1 MAGLSRRGKMGGD
14 CGGKT
19 GSGLGPAAAPKQ
31 IPAVEVPMI
40 ARRLGW
46 VAAAVAA
53 GLVLAVAATQA
64 EDKVDPD
71 KIPKVVM
78 DTLKSK
84 FPKPEIT
91 KCTKEKEGGAV
102 VYDIEFKQDGRKC
115 EADIKEDG
123 TMLNFEKEIA
133 LKDLPEAITKAVEK
147 KYPKSTLKEAMEVTE
162 IKDKKE
168 VMDGYEINLQTAD
181 KKDVEVVVSPDGK
194 IKEDSGEKKK
204 DDK

>member
-1 MAGLSRRGKMGGD
+1 
-14 CGGKT
+14 
-19 GSGLGPAAAPKQ
+19 
-31 IPAVEVPMI
+31 MI
-40 ARRLGW
+40 TRRLGW

-53 GLVLAVAATQA
+53 GLVLAVAVSQA

-71 KIPKVVM
+71 KIPKAVM
-78 DTLKSK
+78 DSLKAK

-133 LKDLPEAITKAVEK
+133 LKDLPEAVTKAVEK

-168 VMDGYEINLQTAD
+168 VMDGYEITLETAD
-181 KKDVEVVVSPDGK
+181 KKSVEVVVSPDGK
-194 IKEDSGEKKK
+194 IKEDSGEKKEEKK
-204 DDK
+204 DK

>member
-1 MAGLSRRGKMGGD
+1 
-14 CGGKT
+14 
-19 GSGLGPAAAPKQ
+19 
-31 IPAVEVPMI
+31 MI
-40 ARRLGW
+40 TRRLGW

-53 GLVLAVAATQA
+53 GLVLAVAASQA

-71 KIPKVVM
+71 KIPKAVM
-78 DTLKSK
+78 DSLKAK

-133 LKDLPEAITKAVEK
+133 LKDLPEAVTKAVEK

-168 VMDGYEINLQTAD
+168 VMDGYEITLETAD
-181 KKDVEVVVSPDGK
+181 KKSVEVVVSPDGK
-194 IKEDSGEKKK
+194 IKEDSGEKKEEKK
-204 DDK
+204 DK

>member
-1 MAGLSRRGKMGGD
+1 MS
-14 CGGKT
+14 
-19 GSGLGPAAAPKQ
+19 
-31 IPAVEVPMI
+31 

-53 GLVLAVAATQA
+53 GVVLAVAVSWG
-64 EDKVDPD
+64 EEKVDPD

-102 VYDIEFKQDGRKC
+102 IYDIELKQDGRKC

-123 TMLNFEKEIA
+123 TLMNFEKEVE
-133 LKDLPEAITKAVEK
+133 LKDLPEAVTKAVEK
-147 KYPKSTLKEAMEVTE
+147 KYPKSKLKEAMECTE

-168 VMDGYEINLQTAD
+168 VMEGYEITLETAD
-181 KKDVEVVVSPDGK
+181 KKSVEVLVGPDGK
-194 IKEDSGEKKK
+194 IKEDSGEKKEEKKK